1 MFKNDVK
8 KRIKKNSKNVKLKKL
23 AHNFLK
29 ESYVEKYSYNN
40 FFFGR
45 PIIQYPEDIVS
56 IQELIFEVKPDLII
70 ETGIAHGGSLI
81 LSAGMLILL
90 DNFEK
95 KKRYVLGVDIDI
107 RKHNLKAIKN
117 HPFSKK
123 IKLIEG
129 DSTHKSTYEKVK
141 KIAKKHKKILVL
153 LDSNHTHEHVLKEL
167 NLYAN
172 FTSKN
177 SFCIVYDTII
187 NDLPENYFN
196 NRPWSK
202 KDNPKTAVKAFLRK
216 HKKFKLDL
224 SFENKSLISSLPGGV
239 LKRVK

>member
-1 MFKNDVK
+1 MFKNEVK
-8 KRIKKNSKNVKLKKL
+8 KRLKKNSKNITLKKS
-23 AHNFLK
+23 ANHFLK
-29 ESYVEKYSYNN
+29 TSYAEKYSYNN

-56 IQELIFEVKPDLII
+56 IQEIIFEVKPDLII

-90 DNFEK
+90 DSFK
-95 KKRYVLGVDIDI
+95 KKNRLVLGVDIDI
-107 RKHNLKAIKN
+107 RKHNLKAIKS
-117 HPFSKK
+117 HPFFKK

-129 DSTHKSTYEKVK
+129 DSTHKSTFDKVK
-141 KIAKKHKKILVL
+141 KVATNYKKILVL
-153 LDSNHTHEHVLKEL
+153 LDSNHTHDHVLKEL

-187 NDLPENYFN
+187 NDLPEKYFK

-202 KDNPKTAVKAFLRK
+202 KDNPKTAVKAFLK
-216 HKKFKLDL
+216 IHKKFKLDL
-224 SFENKSLISSLPGGV
+224 SFENKSLISSFPGGV